1 MLAHAHQRHTGEGV
15 AAVVSLRSVPF
26 IAAPTVRSLRL
37 RLYARDLT
45 LATAT
50 GFVAACGGQSFLLTN
65 HHVATGLN
73 PITGEFLGKHAV
85 HPEYVEV
92 VHNAAGLI
100 GKHVLISEPLY
111 DQAGRGLWREHPVH
125 GKRVDVVALPLTRT
139 AGATLYPHD
148 PWKQD
153 PPVALNV
160 TSDVSVVGF
169 PFGRSSSELA
179 LWTRGTVASEINL
192 DHDGL
197 PLYLIDARTR
207 TGQSGSPVVFFAR
220 YGMVPLEDGAN
231 IVNGGALDLFLGVY
245 SGRISEDSDLGMVW
259 KPNAVIDLLTSGP
272 RTEVRNGNGVD
283 AQDNAP

>member
-1 MLAHAHQRHTGEGV
+1 MDL
-15 AAVVSLRSVPF
+15 F
-26 IAAPTVRSLRL
+26 IAAPTVKSLRL

-50 GFVAACGGQSFLLTN
+50 GFVANHGGKSFLLTN
-65 HHVATGLN
+65 HHVVTGQN
-73 PITGEFLGKHAV
+73 TITGEFLGKHAV
-85 HPEYVEV
+85 HPEHVEIA
-92 VHNAAGLI
+92 HNAAGPI
-100 GKHVLISEPLY
+100 GKHALTSESLY
-111 DQAGRGLWREHPVH
+111 DDAGRGRWLEHPTH
-125 GKRVDVVALPLTRT
+125 GKQVDVVALPLTRT
-139 AGATLYPHD
+139 AGVDLYLHD
-148 PWKQD
+148 PWKTD

-169 PFGRSSSELA
+169 PFGRSSSNLA

-220 YGMVPLEDGAN
+220 FGLVPLEDGAN
-231 IVNGGALDLFLGVY
+231 IVNSGALELFLGVY

-259 KPNAVIDLLTSGP
+259 KPKAVIDLLATGH
-272 RTEVRNGNGVD
+272 RTEVRNGNLTD
-283 AQDNAP
+283 EPDDIC